1 MASSRTTF
9 EKLQRDR
16 AKAAKAAAKRA
27 KREER
32 RTEAKEEQAAAEEPG
47 PLVPEKESLD
57 AAELLA
63 TVERLHK
70 SYDNEEI
77 SFEEF
82 EEAKAELMAM
92 IQVD

>member
-16 AKAAKAAAKRA
+16 AKAAKAVA
-27 KREER
+27 KREKRLER
-32 RTEAKEEQAAAEEPG
+32 KVQAAAEDVTPVNPSE
-47 PLVPEKESLD
+47 LVPAKEKLD
-57 AAELLA
+57 AGELLA

-70 SYDNEEI
+70 SYANDEI

-92 IQVD
+92 IQVN